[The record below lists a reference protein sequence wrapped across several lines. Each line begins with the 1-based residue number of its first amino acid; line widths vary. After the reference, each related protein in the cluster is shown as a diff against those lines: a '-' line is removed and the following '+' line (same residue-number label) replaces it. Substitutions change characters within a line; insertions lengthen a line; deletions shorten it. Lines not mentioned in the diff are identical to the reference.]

1 VATEEADA
9 GGVALDEQASMHTI
23 NPVRTAPIA
32 LLVLAVALLLPT
44 ARAEAATDAAS
55 EEQLECLVNTARGT
69 EGRRA
74 LRVAPD
80 LTEIARRH
88 SARMAAA
95 SKLHHNAD
103 LSDEVRDWLV
113 VSENV
118 GRGPSIASIHS
129 ALLASSGHRANIMDT
144 RVTEMGIGVE
154 RRNGQYWVTQ
164 VFRAPS
170 GAARG
175 SLPSCAQSMVLST
188 GGGVPVAGD
197 WDGDGTVTPGVF
209 RDGRWE
215 LSNRLSTQPDLLV
228 TFGRAGDL
236 PVVGDWNGDG
246 KDGIGIVR
254 ADRWILSDS
263 ASAPRES
270 RSFSYGRVTSGD
282 VPVVGDWNGSGT
294 DGVGILRDGEWHLRN
309 SLSSGPGQLS
319 FVYGRLTRGDV
330 AIVGDW
336 NGNGRDGVGVVRG
349 GEWHL
354 RNRLSAGYAERTFVY
369 GRVLDG
375 DTPVIGDWTG
385 VGRAGIGIVRNGDWY
400 LRHDLSAGYAHQ
412 VLKR

>member
-1 VATEEADA
+1 MSA
-9 GGVALDEQASMHTI
+9 Q
-23 NPVRTAPIA
+23 PRFRTAPIA
-32 LLVLAVALLLPT
+32 LLIVLTMLAVLVPS
-44 ARAEAATDAAS
+44 RPVDAAIDVGS
-55 EEQLECLVNTARGT
+55 EAELACLVNDARTAA
-69 EGRRA
+69 GRQA
-74 LRVAPD
+74 LRIAPD
-80 LTEIARRH
+80 LAELAQQH
-88 SARMAAA
+88 SVRMAK
-95 SKLHHNAD
+95 SSRLHHNPD
-103 LSDEVRDWLV
+103 LGDDVQGWRV
-113 VSENV
+113 VAENV
-118 GRGPSIASIHS
+118 AYGSSIAGIHA
-129 ALLASSGHRANIMDT
+129 ALMRSTGHRANLLDT
-144 RVTEMGIGVE
+144 RVTEVGIGVE
-154 RRNGQYWVTQ
+154 RRDGRYWVTQ

-170 GAARG
+170 GTARG

-282 VPVVGDWNGSGT
+282 LPVVGDWNGSGT

-309 SLSSGPGQLS
+309 SLSSGPGQLA
-319 FVYGRLTRGDV
+319 FVYGRLTRGDL

-336 NGNGRDGVGVVRG
+336 NGDGRDGVGVVRD

-354 RNRLSAGYAERTFVY
+354 RNRLSAGYAERMFVY
-369 GRVLDG
+369 GRVRDG

-385 VGRAGIGIVRNGDWY
+385 AGRAGIGIVRDGDWY
-400 LRHDLSAGYAHQ
+400 LRHDLSAGDAHQ
-412 VLKR
+412 ILTR

>member
-1 VATEEADA
+1 
-9 GGVALDEQASMHTI
+9 MHTLLRFR
-23 NPVRTAPIA
+23 PAPIA
-32 LLVLAVALLLPT
+32 LLVLAAVALSLPA
-44 ARAEAATDAAS
+44 ARAEAAIDAAS
-55 EEQLECLVNTARGT
+55 EEQLECLTNDARGA

-95 SKLHHNAD
+95 SDLHHNPQ
-103 LSDEVRDWLV
+103 LGREVQDWLV
-113 VSENV
+113 VAENV
-118 GRGPSIASIHS
+118 GRGPSISSIHN
-129 ALLASSGHRANIMDT
+129 ALLASSGHRANILDT

-154 RRNGQYWVTQ
+154 RRDGQYWVTQ
-164 VFRAPS
+164 IFRAPS
-170 GAARG
+170 GADTG
-175 SLPSCAQSMVLST
+175 SLPRCTQSLVLTS
-188 GGGVPVAGD
+188 GGGVPVTGD

-209 RDGRWE
+209 RDGTWE
-215 LSNRLSTQPDLLV
+215 LSNQLSTRPDLRV
-228 TFGRAGDL
+228 TFGRRGDL

-263 ASAPRES
+263 ADAPRET

-282 VPVVGDWNGSGT
+282 VPVVGDWNGSGI
-294 DGVGILRDGEWHLRN
+294 DGVGIIRNGEWHLRN
-309 SLSSGPGQLS
+309 ALSSGPGQLT
-319 FVYGRLTRGDV
+319 FVYGRLTRGDL

-336 NGNGRDGVGVVRG
+336 TGNGRDGIGIVRG

-354 RNRLSAGYAERTFVY
+354 RNRLSAGPAEREFVY
-369 GRVLDG
+369 GRVRDG
-375 DTPVIGDWTG
+375 DTPVIGDWTAT
-385 VGRAGIGIVRNGDWY
+385 GRAGIGIVRNGDWY

-412 VLKR
+412 VLTR